1 MKQLGEVL
9 KLSTSFL
16 QERGVARAR
25 RTAEELLA
33 HCLQMKR
40 LDLYMAFDRPLS
52 EPELVMLRPL
62 VKRCSEHEPVEYVIG
77 TVEFAGCQI
86 TVNKNVLIPRPET
99 ELLVE
104 WVKKRRV
111 GHVLWDVCTGSGA
124 LGIALKKAMPDLHVV
139 LSDISPQ
146 ALALAKQN
154 GSANGV
160 FVEFLEGDLLT
171 PFSGRKA
178 DMIVCN
184 PPYLS
189 EVEFTQTDPSV
200 RQFEP
205 KQALVAGARGTELY
219 EQLASKLPECLNVPS
234 RVFLEIGSTQS
245 PALRKI
251 FSDYQIQL
259 EKDWAGHD
267 RFFFLE
273 KDCLSE

>member
-77 TVEFAGCQI
+77 TVEFAGCQLAI
-86 TVNKNVLIPRPET
+86 NQNVLIPRPET

-124 LGIALKKAMPDLHVV
+124 LGIALKKAMPDLDVV

-160 FVEFLEGDLLT
+160 EVEFLEGDLLT

-189 EVEFTQTDPSV
+189 EAEFTQPDLSL
-200 RQFEP
+200 RFEP
-205 KQALVAGARGTELY
+205 KLALVAGPQGTEFY
-219 EQLASKLPECLNVPS
+219 QRLAAALPAHAPS
-234 RVFLEIGSTQS
+234 RVFLEIGSTQGQ
-245 PALRKI
+245 PLRKI
-251 FSDYQIQL
+251 FSDYQIHL